1 MQKNKKPTTTPTYK
15 NTDPLKMHTHKTKK
29 EKIKNFKMLKRN
41 RNGPGRMVTK
51 QEYNLKQ
58 RSFKF

>member
-15 NTDPLKMHTHKTKK
+15 NTEPLKMHTHKTKK

-51 QEYNLKQ
+51 Q
-58 RSFKF
+58 